1 MTGRVSRIL
10 VVEDEAVVLYTL
22 ELILKQHGYEVKGA
36 ADGATALAAIETF
49 QPDILLCDINLPDT
63 DGIQLA
69 LQLKSSLPRC
79 RIILLSG
86 EITSSDLLDEAKS
99 HGYYFEV
106 MAKPADP
113 EQLLQLLARPEGT
126 PRDPS
131 GIHRVK

>member
-1 MTGRVSRIL
+1 MTERAIKIL

-36 ADGATALAAIETF
+36 ADGAVALATAETF
-49 QPDILLCDINLPDT
+49 KPDILLCDINLPDT
-63 DGIQLA
+63 DGIRLA
-69 LQLKSSLPRC
+69 IGLKNTLPHC

-86 EITSSDLLDEAKS
+86 EITSADLLEEAKS
-99 HGYYFEV
+99 HGYFFEV
-106 MAKPADP
+106 LAKPTDP
-113 EQLLQLLARPEGT
+113 QQLLKVLSRPAGT